1 LITIIEVLFLNLYSF
16 EAEGLVFLNK
26 TGKAMF
32 LRGLINFPQFG
43 LVIFENLDFIEEMKE
58 KVKNGD

>member
-1 LITIIEVLFLNLYSF
+1 MFFL
-16 EAEGLVFLNK
+16 
-26 TGKAMF
+26 
-32 LRGLINFPQFG
+32 GLINFPQFG